1 MSNIG
6 GVKRQEP
13 VFDNSTDF
21 VKKVGLFEAN
31 VIAVNPNTE
40 EFKDILNMEL
50 KEDSKQTEYLG
61 TSKEGNNTTL
71 RVDFWLEEVKKK
83 DKFKVTFFLENK
95 EKENKDKTKKQ
106 YINSIG
112 SCSWAAD
119 ANDLPEWFSK
129 REYRVAFV
137 GEEELY
143 NFLRSW
149 LGNLDYREAETTLQ
163 LEWKKLMVGNVKDLK
178 SQVGGEWVTPVVAL
192 ATIKTVEKEDGVKEY
207 QGVYNKAF
215 LPGYCLKAFR
225 LLDYSKQDVLSGL
238 RSKKSKDLKPHERF
252 ALNVAGEYGC
262 RDYYTLRDL
271 KDYSADDNLVASDK
285 AISEDDADY

>member
-31 VIAVNPNTE
+31 VVAVNPNTE